1 VKCVDAT
8 VALFITN
15 PAPPDLSPLVENMKT
30 RALILILGLGLSAVL
45 SLGAGPSIAADAA
58 RPNIVFF
65 LADDLGWRD
74 TTPYGSTFH
83 ETPNLERLAR
93 RGMRFTQAYAA
104 NPLCSPTRSSIM
116 TGLFPARTGIMTP
129 SCHLEEVKLEA
140 SLEATAP
147 PNRKVIV
154 VESATRLK
162 REYFT
167 LAEALQAAGYATGH
181 FGKWHLGREPYDP
194 LHQGF
199 DVDVPHTFGPSPAGT
214 YIAPWKFPAELRFQ
228 GQPGENVEDRMA
240 QEAVRFIRANK
251 GRPFFLN
258 YWAFSVHSP
267 WQGMPRLVEKYAA
280 KARADP
286 ENPQRNPIMGAM
298 IETMDQSV
306 GRLLDTLDELNLADN
321 TVFIFSSDNGGF
333 SYLGRGLDTDR
344 YPVPMTSNAPLRGG
358 KSQIYEGG
366 VREPLIVAWPGQVAA
381 GTTSDAVVQS
391 TDFYPTI
398 LDLLGLKPRPG
409 QQFDGIS
416 IVPAL
421 RQSGPL
427 PERALFCL
435 FTRYAQEQTPPGGS
449 VRQGDYKLIRF
460 FHDGPDSAHRY
471 ELYNL
476 KDDIGET
483 TNLAGTMPERV
494 RALDALIE
502 GFLSDT
508 HAVLPRPNPAFKPP
522 AAPRPVQ
529 ASAGSGS
536 GGVPAGWR
544 VVRFATMSVSA
555 GALVVTADG
564 GVPVVMTR
572 TPAITGD
579 ITVQFRLRTTSPGPA
594 RVLWHVGKEGNFPAE
609 RAVSVDFIADGQWHE
624 CAARVTI
631 PDAVGRLS
639 GIRIDPSPDTHARV
653 EFDWIRIK
661 KADGQVLVQW
671 DFNAF

>member
-1 VKCVDAT
+1 
-8 VALFITN
+8 
-15 PAPPDLSPLVENMKT
+15 MKT
-30 RALILILGLGLSAVL
+30 RTLILILGLSALL
-45 SLGAGPSIAADAA
+45 SLGGGPSRAVAAADAAAA
-58 RPNIVFF
+58 RPNIVLF

-129 SCHLEEVKLEA
+129 SCHVEEVKLQA
-140 SLEATAP
+140 ALEATTP
-147 PNRKVIV
+147 PGRKVISV
-154 VESATRLK
+154 DSATRLK
-162 REYFT
+162 LEYFT
-167 LAEALQAAGYATGH
+167 LAEALKAAGYTTGH

-214 YIAPWKFPAELRFQ
+214 YLAPWKFPAALKFQ
-228 GQPGENVEDRMA
+228 GEPGENVEERMA
-240 QEAVRFIRANK
+240 REAVTFIRAHK
-251 GRPFFLN
+251 DRPFFLN

-267 WQGMPRLVEKYAA
+267 WQGTPRLVEKYEA
-280 KARADP
+280 KARAQSQAQTGS
-286 ENPQRNPIMGAM
+286 ESPQRNPIMGAM

-306 GRLLDTLDELNLADN
+306 GRLLDTLDELKLADH
-321 TVFIFSSDNGGF
+321 TIFLFSSDNGGF
-333 SYLGRGLDTDR
+333 SYLGSGLDTDR
-344 YPVPMTSNAPLRGG
+344 YPVPMTSNTPLRGG

-381 GTTSDAVVQS
+381 GTTSDEVVQS

-409 QQFDGIS
+409 QEFDGIS

-421 RQSGPL
+421 KQSGSL
-427 PERALFCL
+427 ANRALFCL
-435 FTRYAQEQTPPGGS
+435 FTRYAQEQTPPGAS

-460 FHDGPDSAHRY
+460 FHDGPGFAHRY

-476 KDDIGET
+476 KDDLGET
-483 TNLAGTMPERV
+483 TNLAARMPERV

-502 GFLSDT
+502 GFLTDT
-508 HAVLPRPNPAFKPP
+508 HAVLPRPNPAYKPP
-522 AAPRPVQ
+522 AESP
-529 ASAGSGS
+529 
-536 GGVPAGWR
+536 GVPAGWR
-544 VVRFATMSVSA
+544 AVRFATMSVSD

-572 TPAITGD
+572 TPAATGD
-579 ITVQFRLRTTSPGPA
+579 ITVEFRLRTTSPGPA

-609 RAVSVDFIADGQWHE
+609 RAVPVDFRPDGLWHE
-624 CAARVTI
+624 CAAKMTI
-631 PDAVGRLS
+631 PETLGRLS
-639 GIRIDPSPDTHARV
+639 GIRIDPSPDTQGRV
-653 EFDWIRIK
+653 EFDWVRIR
-661 KADGQVLVQW
+661 KADGQILVQW
-671 DFNAF
+671 DFNES

>member
-1 VKCVDAT
+1 
-8 VALFITN
+8 
-15 PAPPDLSPLVENMKT
+15 MKT
-30 RALILILGLGLSAVL
+30 RTLILILIVGLSAVL
-45 SLGAGPSIAADAA
+45 SRGAGPSVAADAP

-129 SCHLEEVKLEA
+129 SCHVEEVKLEA
-140 SLEATAP
+140 ALEATTP
-147 PNRKVIV
+147 PNRKVIS

-162 REYFT
+162 LEYFT
-167 LAEALQAAGYATGH
+167 LAEALKAAGYATGH

-214 YIAPWKFPAELRFQ
+214 YIAPWKFPPALHFQ
-228 GQPGENVEDRMA
+228 GEPGENVEDRMA
-240 QEAVRFIRANK
+240 REAVTFIRANK
-251 GRPFFLN
+251 DRPFFLN

-267 WQGMPRLVEKYAA
+267 WQGMPGLVEKYEA
-280 KARADP
+280 KARADRA
-286 ENPQRNPIMGAM
+286 NLQRNPIMGAM
-298 IETMDQSV
+298 IETMDQSI
-306 GRLLDTLDELNLADN
+306 GLLLDTLDELNLADN
-321 TVFIFSSDNGGF
+321 TIFIFSSDNGGF
-333 SYLGRGLDTDR
+333 SYLGRGLDTGK

-366 VREPLIVAWPGQVAA
+366 VREPLIVAWPGKVAA
-381 GTTSDAVVQS
+381 GTTSDEVVQS

-409 QQFDGIS
+409 QEFDGIS
-416 IVPAL
+416 IVPVL
-421 RQSGPL
+421 KQSGSL
-427 PERALFCL
+427 AGRALFCL
-435 FTRYAQEQTPPGGS
+435 FTRYAQEQTPPGAS

-460 FHDGPDSAHRY
+460 FHDGPDLGHRY

-483 TNLAGTMPERV
+483 TNLADKMPDRV
-494 RALDALIE
+494 RAMDALIE
-502 GFLSDT
+502 GFLTDT
-508 HAVLPRPNPAFKPP
+508 RAVLPRPNPAYKPP
-522 AAPRPVQ
+522 ADARP
-529 ASAGSGS
+529 ARAGAREGS
-536 GGVPAGWR
+536 PGVPEGWR
-544 VVRFATMSVSA
+544 VVRFATMSVSG

-564 GVPVVMTR
+564 GTPVVMTR
-572 TPAITGD
+572 TPAATGD
-579 ITVQFRLRTTSPGPA
+579 ITVEFRLRTISPGPA

-609 RAVSVDFIADGQWHE
+609 RAVSVNFVADGQWHE
-624 CAARVTI
+624 CAAQMTI
-631 PDAVGRLS
+631 PEAVGRLS
-639 GIRIDPSPDTHARV
+639 GIRIDPSPDTHSRV
-653 EFDWIRIK
+653 EFDWVRIRK
-661 KADGQVLVQW
+661 PGGQTLVQW
-671 DFNAF
+671 DFNEF